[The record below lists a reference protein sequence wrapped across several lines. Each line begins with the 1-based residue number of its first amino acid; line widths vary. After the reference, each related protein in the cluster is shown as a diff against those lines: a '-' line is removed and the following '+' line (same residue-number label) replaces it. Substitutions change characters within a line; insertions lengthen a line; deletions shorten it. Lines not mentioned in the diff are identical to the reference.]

1 MRIFAPIFSLALTL
15 LFATATMAQPAPE
28 GERGADST
36 AGEENA
42 SARAESSQQPV
53 RGQQFSHWFDQAAGA
68 YQRQDIEA
76 WVKATE
82 ELHKLRPYNQDFMR
96 HLVEGYARL
105 GNLSKAYD
113 VMLKMQRQGLSV
125 DWDSIDAVEPMR
137 NHELYRHLS
146 SLMTEAGEPFGD
158 VEVWSQLDSK
168 YAMPEAM
175 AFDEGSDRVL
185 VGTIRDGL
193 ILASSDGERWE
204 TLASAEHLPEL
215 QGVFDLAVDARRGHL
230 WVASSNFAYFSG
242 DAREDGVISSLL
254 RLDLETGELERDYPL
269 SSGDGRNVLGS
280 LAVAADGTV
289 FAADTRAPVI
299 YRLEPGAEKL
309 EPYFGHPG
317 FTSLRGM
324 ALNEDGSL
332 LYVAD
337 YGLGIFVIDA
347 TGGQQ
352 AWQLAVP
359 ETFNAGGIDGLLWW
373 NNHLI
378 AIQNAITPQRVV
390 RLELGGDGLGVTAV
404 APLAAAVEEFEMP
417 TFGAMDG
424 QNLYFF
430 AVSHW
435 QYANA
440 AGSAGGPLP
449 TVPIMKIDV
458 DNASVQVV
466 GKEVL
471 EQLKRQQKQQQPEPN
486 SEGSR
491 SDG

>member
-1 MRIFAPIFSLALTL
+1 
-15 LFATATMAQPAPE
+15 
-28 GERGADST
+28 
-36 AGEENA
+36 
-42 SARAESSQQPV
+42 
-53 RGQQFSHWFDQAAGA
+53 
-68 YQRQDIEA
+68 
-76 WVKATE
+76 
-82 ELHKLRPYNQDFMR
+82 
-96 HLVEGYARL
+96 
-105 GNLSKAYD
+105 
-113 VMLKMQRQGLSV
+113 V
-125 DWDSIDAVEPMR
+125 DWDAIDAVEPMR

-146 SLMTEAGEPFGD
+146 GLMAEAGEPFGD
-158 VEVWSQLDSK
+158 VEVWARLDSE

-175 AFDEGSDRVL
+175 AYDEGSDRVI

-204 TLASAEHLPEL
+204 TLASAKDLPEL
-215 QGVFDLAVDARRGHL
+215 QGVFDLAVDAERGHL
-230 WVASSNFAYFSG
+230 WAASGNVLYFEG
-242 DAREDGVISSLL
+242 EAREDGVTSSLL
-254 RLDLETGELERDYPL
+254 RLNLKTGELEREYTI
-269 SSGDGRNVLGS
+269 GGGGGRNLLGS
-280 LAVAADGTV
+280 LALAEDGTV
-289 FAADTRAPVI
+289 FAADTRSPVI
-299 YRLEPGAEKL
+299 FRLEPGGETL

-359 ETFNAGGIDGLLWW
+359 ETFNAGGIDGLFWW
-373 NNHLI
+373 DDHLV

-390 RLELGGDGLGVTAV
+390 RLALGGDGLGVTAV
-404 APLAAAVEEFEMP
+404 APLAAAVEEFETP

-424 QNLYFF
+424 RNLYFF

-440 AGSAGGPLP
+440 ARSGAEQLP
-449 TVPIMKIDV
+449 EVPIMKIDV

-466 GKEVL
+466 GKDVL
-471 EQLKRQQKQQQPEPN
+471 EQLKRQQQWQQPPPESDDP
-486 SEGSR
+486 G